1 MPPLRQFKR
10 FDVRDL
16 ISRCIQPFP
25 EIRQRVEALKL
36 NEELLFVAPVLPSP
50 LIEKLRR
57 EGFAFGF
64 YIALTSCTGPRK
76 S

>member
-36 NEELLFVAPVLPSP
+36 NEELLIVAPVLPSP
-50 LIEKLRR
+50 LIEKLRLC
-57 EGFAFGF
+57 FGF